1 MKSQRDVR
9 IVAWLFII
17 SGALALLGAYQG
29 GRFVLGTGLLGVPI
43 GIGLL
48 NYRSGWRTIALVWL
62 WFGLIGF
69 PVLGSLALFAGS
81 NGELFGS
88 RSPLLFAGVFA
99 AAFLLELWQYRVL
112 TRHEVR
118 RWFDLG
124 EVTVV

>member
-9 IVAWLFII
+9 IVAWLFIV

-48 NYRSGWRTIALVWL
+48 GYRSGWRTVALVWL
-62 WFGLIGF
+62 WLGLIGL
-69 PVLGSLALFAGS
+69 PLLGGLALFAGS
-81 NGELFGS
+81 NVEVSG
-88 RSPLLFAGVFA
+88 RHSPLLFAGAFA
-99 AAFLLELWQYRVL
+99 VGFLLELWQYRVL
-112 TRHEVR
+112 TRPEVR

-124 EVTVV
+124 EVSVA